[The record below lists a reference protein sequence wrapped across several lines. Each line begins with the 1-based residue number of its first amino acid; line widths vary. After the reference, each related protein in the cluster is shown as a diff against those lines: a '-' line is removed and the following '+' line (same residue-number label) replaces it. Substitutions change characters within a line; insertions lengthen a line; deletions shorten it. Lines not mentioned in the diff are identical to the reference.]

1 MRDKLS
7 RIAAALTTLPDTPE
21 RIALAFGLGVFLGFS
36 PFLGLQTLLGIA
48 FAYSVG
54 LSRVAVILGTWV
66 NLPWIVPVYYAL
78 ATELG
83 SRLLGVEPPSR
94 LGHELRATV
103 AHAGFGFAALGQ
115 LLDAAPPV
123 AVAVRRRHDPWRH
136 VARGHRASRR
146 PRAAAFQSLL
156 AMLERQPPNERG
168 QRSRTRREPSDMAA
182 GFACRW
188 RLISCC

>member
-21 RIALAFGLGVFLGFS
+21 RLALAFGLGVFLGFS
-36 PFLGLQTLLGIA
+36 PLIGLQTLLGIA
-48 FAYSVG
+48 LAYAVG

-66 NLPWIVPVYYAL
+66 GLPWIVPVYYAL

-94 LGHELRATV
+94 LGQELRATV

-115 LLDAAPPV
+115 LLTLFRPLLWPFVVGTTLGGTLFGVIA
-123 AVAVRRRHDPWRH
+123 
-136 VARGHRASRR
+136 HRVVLV
-146 PRAAAFQSLL
+146 LL
-156 AMLERQPPNERG
+156 RLN
-168 QRSRTRREPSDMAA
+168 RS
-182 GFACRW
+182 
-188 RLISCC
+188 